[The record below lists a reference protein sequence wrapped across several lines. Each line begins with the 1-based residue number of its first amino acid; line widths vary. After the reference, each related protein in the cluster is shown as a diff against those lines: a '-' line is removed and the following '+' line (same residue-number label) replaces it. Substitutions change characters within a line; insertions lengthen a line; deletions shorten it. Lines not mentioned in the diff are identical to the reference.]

1 MVPISRGKQVAGIA
15 GAVVI
20 GYTLSWLLTPAPFT
34 GPVEHFGRT
43 FGPRMAPVIVSPA
56 PNPQTGDGGS
66 IDASQPLISSPKAL
80 QRGAYEPI

>member
-15 GAVVI
+15 GAVVV

-43 FGPRMAPVIVSPA
+43 FGPAVAPVIVSPA
-56 PNPQTGDGGS
+56 APRGSGS

>member
-1 MVPISRGKQVAGIA
+1 MVPISLGKQVAGIA
-15 GAVVI
+15 GAVVV

-43 FGPRMAPVIVSPA
+43 FGPSVAPVIVSPS
-56 PNPQTGDGGS
+56 PKPRTNGS